1 MLEKLGGDRTGPNI
15 EMTMGVIMH
24 NILIFMVQ
32 QGSLCL

>member
-24 NILIFMVQ
+24 KLIFMVQ
-32 QGSLCL
+32 QGSLYL